1 MNLSDLNER
10 ADKYKARKR
19 VGRGHSSGWGKTSG
33 RGQKGQKSRSGYKRR
48 VGYEGG
54 QMPLYR
60 RLPKRGF
67 NNVFR
72 TEYDL
77 VNVSDLNRLHDGDSV
92 DHKSLVAAGVI
103 KSRHG
108 RLKILGNGKLERKL
122 EVSAAKFSASARSQI
137 EALGGV
143 AKEI

>member
-1 MNLSDLNER
+1 MNLTDLNER
-10 ADKYKARKR
+10 STKYKARKR
-19 VGRGHSSGWGKTSG
+19 IGRGHGSGWGKTAG
-33 RGQKGQKSRSGYKRR
+33 RGHKGAKSRSGYKRR

-77 VNVSDLNRLHDGDSV
+77 VNVSTLNALADGAAV
-92 DHKSLVAAGVI
+92 DHKALVDAGVI
-103 KSRHG
+103 KDRHG

-122 EVSAAKFSASARSQI
+122 TVTAAKFSSAARSQI